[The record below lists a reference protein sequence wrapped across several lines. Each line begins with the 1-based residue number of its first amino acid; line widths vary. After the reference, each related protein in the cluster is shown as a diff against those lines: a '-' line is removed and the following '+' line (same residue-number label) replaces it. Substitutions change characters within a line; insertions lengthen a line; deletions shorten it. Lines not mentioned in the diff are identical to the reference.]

1 MNDHGLIQRCR
12 AAFKHEIIIRGTN
25 AAKGAALQAWLKER
39 GFIQLGMA
47 GDHFILSAS
56 EPWNVGE
63 YRVYV
68 NDDTAAM
75 LIKLAWAGL

>member
-1 MNDHGLIQRCR
+1 MNDHSLIQRCR
-12 AAFKHEIIIRGTN
+12 AGFKHEIIIRGTSPE
-25 AAKGAALQAWLKER
+25 KGAGLQAWLKSR

-68 NDDTAAM
+68 NDDTEAM
-75 LIKLAWAGL
+75 LLKLTWV